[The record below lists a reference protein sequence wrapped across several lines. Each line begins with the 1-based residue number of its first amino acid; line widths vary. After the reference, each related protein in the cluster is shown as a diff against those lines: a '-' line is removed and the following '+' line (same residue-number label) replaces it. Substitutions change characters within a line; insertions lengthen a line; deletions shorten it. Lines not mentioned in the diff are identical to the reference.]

1 MCVCVGVTC
10 ALYLSRT
17 SDDPTAHCAEKFRK
31 TDIDKLPMAARAAR
45 AGAKPLPTQNQV
57 IMM

>member
-1 MCVCVGVTC
+1 MCVRGCHVCPLPLTHKLR
-10 ALYLSRT
+10 A
-17 SDDPTAHCAEKFRK
+17 TAHCAEKFRK